1 MPGVLSFAGMSSN
14 PQWFGRRYPTLDD
27 LLAAAE
33 ACGCAVGSAPI
44 PIAMFVPA
52 EGPAPAVILLP
63 RQAGLLERCWLLA
76 HELGH
81 LHLHAGPRGPLLEGR
96 DEAAADRWA
105 ARALI
110 PQARVARHGNASLD
124 AFIAALSAHYEDLP
138 LFDCP
143 ARRLAARIATIRL
156 RAVQEVA

>member
-1 MPGVLSFAGMSSN
+1 MSRPSN
-14 PQWFGRRYPTLDD
+14 PPWFGRHYPRLDD
-27 LLAAAE
+27 LAADAE
-33 ACGCAVGSAPI
+33 AMGCVVGCADLDGMALYTAP
-44 PIAMFVPA
+44 
-52 EGPAPAVILLP
+52 EGDEPAVILLP

-143 ARRLAARIATIRL
+143 ARRLAAHIATIRL